1 MSWRFPKFPVQDGL
15 VPNVDDINANF
26 REVTDELGG
35 KLNEQNWHKGAV
47 DKIREVE
54 PSAAFVWHSA
64 QRSHIDF
71 FGGTTSG
78 RHVITLNSNWTDVD
92 DCSLTLQTAE
102 GMLYIL
108 SSFQVSPGAYG
119 DLDVFDQVM
128 TLYGLKLDGLVIP
141 ESIIGTGE
149 EQNDYAGG
157 VAYGA
162 IPLATSIIVPVSSG
176 THTLSLVCRTA
187 MPGDVSST
195 RDKSMYL
202 YNRELI
208 ALEMRR

>member
-1 MSWRFPKFPVQDGL
+1 MSWRFPKFPVRNGL
-15 VPNVDDINANF
+15 IPNVDDVNANF
-26 REVTDELGG
+26 REVTNEMGG
-35 KLNEQNWHKGAV
+35 KLNEQNWHKGTV

-54 PSAAFVWHSA
+54 ANAAFVWHSA

-71 FGGTTSG
+71 FGGTTTG
-78 RHVITLNSNWTDVD
+78 RHTITLNSNWVDVD
-92 DCSLTLQTAE
+92 DCSMTMQTAE

-108 SSFQVSPGAYG
+108 SSFQVSPGSTG

-149 EQNDYAGG
+149 EQNDVAGG

-162 IPLATSIIVPVSSG
+162 IPLATSIIVPISSG
-176 THTLSLVCRTA
+176 THTLSLVCRTP
-187 MPGDVSST
+187 MPGVISLAKN
-195 RDKSMYL
+195 KSIYL
-202 YNRELI
+202 YDRELI
-208 ALEMRR
+208 ALEIRR